1 MTEPAPEAYRPQGP
15 QQPVDP
21 GEGLGRRNTVFGLA
35 LFGLSLLLLGGTF
48 AVGLVYLALD

>member
-1 MTEPAPEAYRPQGP
+1 MTEPAPESYRPQGP

-21 GEGLGRRNTVFGLA
+21 DEELGRRNTLFGLA
-35 LFGLSLLLLGGTF
+35 LFGLALLLLGGTF

>member
-1 MTEPAPEAYRPQGP
+1 MTEPAPEPYQPQGP

-21 GEGLGRRNTVFGLA
+21 DQEIGRRNVALGLA

-48 AVGLVYLALD
+48 AVGFVYLALD